1 MQVYERPSEVDT
13 QAVLAKTKEVI
24 LGRVEKKA
32 SVGQSKAS
40 GAVAAPEYIKY
51 TPSKQ
56 GEAYNSGASHR
67 LIKMHEVQHD
77 PLEPPKFRHKKVLVL
92 IGVLSPLY
100 APRFLS

>member
-1 MQVYERPSEVDT
+1 MQVYERPSEDDT